1 MKQGNGAKFLSKYFA
16 KIYKKQK
23 HLLESTLKDEV
34 NFILTNIWSMSKSE
48 QYYAVTVLFRLK
60 KLISKN

>member
-1 MKQGNGAKFLSKYFA
+1 MRMKQGNGAKFLSKYFA

-34 NFILTNIWSMSKSE
+34 NFILTNI
-48 QYYAVTVLFRLK
+48 
-60 KLISKN
+60 